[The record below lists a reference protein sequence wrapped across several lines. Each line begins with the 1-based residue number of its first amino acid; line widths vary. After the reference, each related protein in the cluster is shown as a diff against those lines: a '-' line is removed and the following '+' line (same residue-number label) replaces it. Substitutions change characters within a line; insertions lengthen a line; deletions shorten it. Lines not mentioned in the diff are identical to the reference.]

1 MALNPQLI
9 NEIHLLMLFDP
20 ENPQEGIKV
29 HKDADPAKIEAAKR
43 LYELGIITLN
53 DGGYLTPRGQEAAEH
68 AEALVSL
75 LQARLH

>member
-20 ENPQEGIKV
+20 ENPGEGIKV
-29 HKDADPAKIEAAKR
+29 HKDADPGKIEAAKR
-43 LYELGIITLN
+43 LYELGVITLN
-53 DGGYLTPRGQEAAEH
+53 DGGYLTPRGQEAAVH
-68 AEALVSL
+68 AEALVNL